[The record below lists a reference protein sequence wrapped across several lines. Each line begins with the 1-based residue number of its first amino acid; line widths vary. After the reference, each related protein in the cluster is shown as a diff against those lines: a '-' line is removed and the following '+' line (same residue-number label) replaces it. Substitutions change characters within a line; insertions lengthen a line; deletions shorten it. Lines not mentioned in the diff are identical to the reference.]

1 VLRVSPFSGHPAGC
15 KASHVCARD
24 HTSPADRWICRA
36 SHLCSGNLD
45 TAGGGH
51 AGYTAAIG
59 FLGEADIDYN
69 MFDEDAH
76 AQDLDGFPDVN
87 DDGLESRLSPRR
99 SPSPVFDNALALSDS
114 FTRRVARPANA
125 DDGRVRVCK

>member
-1 VLRVSPFSGHPAGC
+1 
-15 KASHVCARD
+15 
-24 HTSPADRWICRA
+24 
-36 SHLCSGNLD
+36 
-45 TAGGGH
+45 
-51 AGYTAAIG
+51 
-59 FLGEADIDYN
+59 

-99 SPSPVFDNALALSDS
+99 SPSPVFDNALALTDS